1 MFFNNHKITYKITNV
16 LHIEKRLAASCGRK
30 ASSVSGLGYRISGNT
45 LFESHGKKYFVDA
58 GGFSYLPAHV
68 EFTRI
73 STDEELIVIHFRCHG
88 ADEDEIQIF
97 NPENS
102 SRFAGYFF
110 DILKEWEESSPGYIH
125 RCHALFY
132 KMLEEMELYHT
143 ANPTNQ
149 KEGIIKNSIT
159 YMNANFDNSEIS
171 IAKIAEK
178 SFISEVYFR
187 KIFKEVFG
195 ISPIKAIQ
203 QMRIEK
209 AKKLLDTGYFSIK
222 EVAQKSG
229 FDNVKYF
236 STVFK
241 KEAGCTPSDYM
252 EQTDAM

>member
-1 MFFNNHKITYKITNV
+1 MFFNNHKISYEITNV
-16 LHIEKRLAASCGRK
+16 FHIKKRIAASCGRK
-30 ASSVSGLGYRISGNT
+30 QSPVSGLGYRISGNT
-45 LFESHGKKYFVDA
+45 LFESYGKKYFADA
-58 GGFSYLPAHV
+58 GSFSYIPAHV
-68 EFTRI
+68 EFTRV
-73 STDEELIVIHFRCHG
+73 STDEEMVVIHFRCHG

-97 NPENS
+97 NSENS
-102 SRFAGYFF
+102 SRFAVYFF
-110 DILKEWEESSPGYIH
+110 DILKEWEKSSPGHRH

-132 KMLEEMELYHT
+132 KLLEEMELYHT
-143 ANPTNQ
+143 ANPANK
-149 KEGIIKNSIT
+149 KEGIIKNSII
-159 YMNANFDNSEIS
+159 YMNANFDTSEIS

-187 KIFKEVFG
+187 KIFKEIFG
-195 ISPIKAIQ
+195 ISPIKSIQ

-241 KEAGCTPSDYM
+241 KEVGCTPSDYVK
-252 EQTDAM
+252 